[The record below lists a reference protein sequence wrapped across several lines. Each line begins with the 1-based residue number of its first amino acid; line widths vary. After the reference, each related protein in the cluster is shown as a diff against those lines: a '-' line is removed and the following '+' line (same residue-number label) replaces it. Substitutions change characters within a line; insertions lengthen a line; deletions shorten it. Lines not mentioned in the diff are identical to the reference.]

1 MEMSLA
7 SEYQRRFAWRDWNT
21 ILAAL
26 PALQG
31 RSVLDLGCGVG
42 DLATEFVAP
51 RFTFNGPADPEVLD
65 AWRTRFQR
73 MRLLREFC
81 GAEIEAVE
89 QAFLCCLASVEHRS
103 AARVHCC
110 VARKR
115 LQDLTPAA

>member
-1 MEMSLA
+1 MSLA